1 MGLERY
7 VSMYI
12 IYVAHQSN
20 RFRLCSLSVP
30 SHLRSPSAELST
42 VNTFTA
48 DDKTNE
54 MKKAS
59 PVFLTH

>member
-7 VSMYI
+7 VSIYI
-12 IYVAHQSN
+12 IYVVYQSH
-20 RFRLCSLSVP
+20 RFRLCPLSLP
-30 SHLRSPSAELST
+30 SHLRNSSAEFWTT

-54 MKKAS
+54 MKK
-59 PVFLTH
+59 VFTLYF